1 MEFGS
6 PGPEPRLDEVL
17 LLIQRPQ
24 EVRPG
29 LGGVLEHHSWGR
41 LGPRATRGGWFIP
54 MHRVPSPVRSTDWD
68 KTRGTGVD
76 WGLGGWLDDEGTIGL
91 AWLGLEV
98 LRRGTGRPTWP

>member
-1 MEFGS
+1 
-6 PGPEPRLDEVL
+6 
-17 LLIQRPQ
+17 
-24 EVRPG
+24 
-29 LGGVLEHHSWGR
+29 
-41 LGPRATRGGWFIP
+41 

-68 KTRGTGVD
+68 KTQGTGVD